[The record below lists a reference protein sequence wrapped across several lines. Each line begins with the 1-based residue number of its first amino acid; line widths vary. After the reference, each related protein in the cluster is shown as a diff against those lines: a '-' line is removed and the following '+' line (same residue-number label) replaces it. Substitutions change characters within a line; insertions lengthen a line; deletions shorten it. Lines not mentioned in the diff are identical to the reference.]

1 MAFPYVAVLESHVV
15 QTYFF
20 CYFRSYVYFF
30 SYAVNE
36 MEPALRICYSQWNA
50 WEATSCTEVE
60 QCGARFERPEE
71 ARYRQRMKYVVDVQ
85 AVDVFAGYDI
95 DFGVPFRI
103 ECAEAFELP
112 AGSGI
117 DVGEI
122 FKYSSIL
129 SILLQK

>member
-1 MAFPYVAVLESHVV
+1 
-15 QTYFF
+15 
-20 CYFRSYVYFF
+20 
-30 SYAVNE
+30 
-36 MEPALRICYSQWNA
+36 
-50 WEATSCTEVE
+50 
-60 QCGARFERPEE
+60 
-71 ARYRQRMKYVVDVQ
+71 MKYVVDVQ

-122 FKYSSIL
+122 FKYKFYIVHITAKIIL
-129 SILLQK
+129 FCRKPKKVCNFVK